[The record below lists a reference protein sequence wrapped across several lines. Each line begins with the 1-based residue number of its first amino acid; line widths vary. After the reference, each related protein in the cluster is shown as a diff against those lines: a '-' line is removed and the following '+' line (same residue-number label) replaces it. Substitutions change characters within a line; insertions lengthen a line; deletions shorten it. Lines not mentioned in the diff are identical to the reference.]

1 MDDQL
6 FRMSISKL
14 APLVQNKMISPV
26 ELTQSVLSQAKKY
39 NPQINAYVDITE
51 ENALATARIA
61 EDEISQGGYR
71 GKLHGIPLALKDILY
86 FKDEKTSIGSKIHQ
100 NFRSTEDATVVSKL
114 KEAGAIFTGKLNMH
128 EYAWGGTT
136 NNPHFGPCR
145 NPWDLERI
153 PGGSSGGSGAA
164 VIADMTIGSL
174 GTDTGG
180 SVRGPAALC
189 GIVGL
194 KPTHGL
200 VSKYGCFPLAWSLD
214 HIGPMT
220 KTVEDNAIMLEY
232 IAGQDDKDITTQYT
246 HSIEYSKWLT
256 GDIKGKV
263 IGIEEDYFFNNIES
277 GVENVVREG
286 IKKLEQLGAK
296 IEIVKLPSLQYT
308 VFAEMT
314 TIITEATTIHQ
325 KNIKMRP
332 EDFGADVQC
341 LLKLGEVPSAVDY
354 LQAQQIRTIMK
365 REFSSVFEK
374 VDVLVS
380 PQLPFTAPKIGDD
393 NVVGESVRLM
403 APANLTGLPAISVPC
418 GFSEGL
424 PVGMQII
431 GPGFSET
438 LILNIA
444 YAFEKTNPLQGKKPN
459 LNKVLI

>member
-1 MDDQL
+1 MEEL
-6 FRMSISKL
+6 FRMSISEL
-14 APLVQNKMISPV
+14 APLVKNKSISPV
-26 ELTQSVLSQAKKY
+26 ELTKSVLSQVKKY

-61 EDEISQGGYR
+61 EDEISQGEYR

-86 FKDEKTSIGSKIHQ
+86 FKGEKTSIGSKIHQ
-100 NFRSTEDATVVSKL
+100 DFRSPDDATVVSKL
-114 KEAGAIFTGKLNMH
+114 KDAGAVFTGKLNMH

-136 NNPHFGPCR
+136 NNPHYGPCR

-180 SVRGPAALC
+180 SIRGPAALC

-220 KTVEDNAIMLEY
+220 KTVEDSAIMLEY
-232 IAGQDDKDITTQYT
+232 IAGQDEMDITTQHT
-246 HSIEYSKWLT
+246 NSIEYSNMLT

-263 IGIEEDYFFNNIES
+263 IGIDEGYFFNDIDS

-296 IEIVKLPSLQYT
+296 IEIVKIPSLKYT

-314 TIITEATTIHQ
+314 TILTEATTIHQ
-325 KNIKMRP
+325 NSLRARP
-332 EDFGADVQC
+332 EDFGADVLS

-393 NVVGESVRLM
+393 NIVGASTRLM

-424 PVGMQII
+424 PVGMQIM
-431 GPGFSET
+431 GPGFSEAM
-438 LILNIA
+438 ILNIA
-444 YAFEKTNPLQGKKPN
+444 YAFEKTNPLQGRKPN